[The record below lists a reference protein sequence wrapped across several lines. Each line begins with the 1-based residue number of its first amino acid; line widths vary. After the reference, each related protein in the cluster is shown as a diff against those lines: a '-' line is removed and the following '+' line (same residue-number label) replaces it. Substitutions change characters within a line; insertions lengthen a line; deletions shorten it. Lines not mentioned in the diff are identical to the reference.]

1 MSKKYLKLSNGDV
14 LYAKPVFVG
23 AISPNSGEPIVSL
36 YSGEPIVSFTVSFEA
51 GGSQVIKSNYN
62 FPNNDILNNYL
73 QKLAKLGYTNLDSGY
88 GYNQALSHYNND
100 MALEMQEEIQ
110 KWILED

>member
-23 AISPNSGEPIVSL
+23 AISQYN
-36 YSGEPIVSFTVSFEA
+36 GEPIVSFTVSFEA

-62 FPNNDILNNYL
+62 FPNNDILDNYL
-73 QKLAKLGYTNLDSGY
+73 QKLVKLGYINLDSAY
-88 GYNQALSHYNND
+88 GYNQALLYYNKD
-100 MALEMQEEIQ
+100 MTLEMQKDIQ
-110 KWILED
+110 NCILED